1 MMKPA
6 EKLAALGLEL
16 PPAPKPVAAYVPGVL
31 VDDWIYVSGQLP
43 FVQGELRYTGK
54 LGREL
59 TVDEGYDAARVCA
72 LNCLAVAAGLAGGLD
87 RIARVVKVTGY
98 VNSAPG
104 FTGQPAVINGASE
117 LLGEIFGPAGAHA
130 RAAVGVNELPL
141 DAAVEVE
148 LVVKTG
154 R

>member
-1 MMKPA
+1 MKPA

-31 VDDWIYVSGQLP
+31 VDGWIYVSGQLP
-43 FVQGELRYTGK
+43 FVNGQLKYAGK
-54 LGREL
+54 VGREL
-59 TVDEGYDAARVCA
+59 TVDEGYDAARICA
-72 LNCLAVAAGLAGGLD
+72 LNCLAVAAEVAGDLD
-87 RIARVVKVTGY
+87 RIERVVKVTGY

-117 LLGEIFGPAGAHA
+117 LLGEIFGPAGTHA

-141 DAAVEVE
+141 NAAVEVE
-148 LVVKTG
+148 IVVKIN